1 MEATV
6 NVKFEPSSMGESASQ
21 IIISSPD
28 SGEYI
33 STLNGVSINPQPKGP
48 YKISAKPPPIDFKN
62 PFFEAY
68 EFIVRI
74 DNPSFTSTV
83 KSPVKVDG
91 KKTLSINLAYKA
103 VQGFS
108 SNGRLTISAGENLT
122 WVFYLQGE

>member
-1 MEATV
+1 MMLE
-6 NVKFEPSSMGESASQ
+6 KPS
-21 IIISSPD
+21 
-28 SGEYI
+28 
-33 STLNGVSINPQPKGP
+33 N
-48 YKISAKPPPIDFKN
+48 FKN

-91 KKTLSINLAYKA
+91 KKVLGINLAYKA

-108 SNGRLTISAGENLT
+108 ANGRLTISAG
-122 WVFYLQGE
+122 